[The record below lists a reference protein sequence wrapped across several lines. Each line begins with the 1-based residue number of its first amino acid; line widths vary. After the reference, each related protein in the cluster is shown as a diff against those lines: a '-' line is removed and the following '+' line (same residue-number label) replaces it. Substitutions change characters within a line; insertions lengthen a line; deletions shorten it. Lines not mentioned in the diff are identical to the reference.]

1 MLLLFENYL
10 QGKIS
15 VYFLRQC
22 QKIGHGKTKQNDPN
36 KKIFPPAGA
45 EPRTIINTGH
55 CVVNWA
61 TTKIVKRSLK
71 INILNVFVHEFY
83 P

>member
-1 MLLLFENYL
+1 MKKYAKYIAPWMLLLFENYL

-15 VYFLRQC
+15 VYFPTQC
-22 QKIGHGKTKQNDPN
+22 Q
-36 KKIFPPAGA
+36 IFPPAGV
-45 EPRTIINTGH
+45 EPRTIKNTGH

-61 TTKIVKRSLK
+61 TTPIVKHSLK
-71 INILNVFVHEFY
+71 INIFNSFAHEFC